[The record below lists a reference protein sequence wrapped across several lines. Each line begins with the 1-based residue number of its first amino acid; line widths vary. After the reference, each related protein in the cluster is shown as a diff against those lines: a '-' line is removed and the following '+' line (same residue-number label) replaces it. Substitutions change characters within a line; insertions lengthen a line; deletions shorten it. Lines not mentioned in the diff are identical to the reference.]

1 MFIVSIGGL
10 GSLPLENYAS
20 HRSQGH
26 LQLCCC
32 GGVRCRVL
40 ESTEEQPPAVV
51 LAGGLK
57 KASGELGPE
66 EAEGAARSQGSE
78 NWWSVW
84 RSFIVWCGQ
93 SIECGRVLRD
103 AGWG

>member
-1 MFIVSIGGL
+1 MFVVSIGGM

-20 HRSQGH
+20 HRRQGH

-51 LAGGLK
+51 LSGGLEK
-57 KASGELGPE
+57 TSGELG
-66 EAEGAARSQGSE
+66 
-78 NWWSVW
+78 
-84 RSFIVWCGQ
+84 
-93 SIECGRVLRD
+93 GRVAQRRQKVPQEAKGVKNGGACGEAL
-103 AGWG
+103 

>member
-10 GSLPLENYAS
+10 GSLPLESYAS
-20 HRSQGH
+20 HRSHGH

-57 KASGELGPE
+57 KASGELG
-66 EAEGAARSQGSE
+66 
-78 NWWSVW
+78 
-84 RSFIVWCGQ
+84 
-93 SIECGRVLRD
+93 GRVAQRRQKVPQEV
-103 AGWG
+103 WGVKTGGACGEAL